1 MFRFVRVRNFFSQ
14 LKLNKKFLFMYI
26 FAVILP
32 LIITDA
38 VLFRSVFEAELDNQR
53 KYREDATNAYVNRI
67 QDILDYDAQV
77 AMAIDLN
84 KDLNEFIDTEY
95 DIPYGYFNSYI
106 YTVSTSFFATLSNI
120 NQDRLVIYSDNNT
133 MMSGHYF
140 HNIKEIYKEKWYQ
153 EFNKTNAIEAA
164 YAYYDNDPIDLTSDR
179 NRFIYVRKMNNADSK
194 LTKIITIE
202 HKMPRIYDELGET
215 PINCNMYLCCGDY
228 VIYSSKGDGA
238 TYQEITDRASKVAN
252 VTVSEVKM
260 YDNTFTLY
268 AFTEEF
274 TVLKVISEHILITF
288 LIILLTL
295 IIPILLMKLLE
306 RSITDRITILGKA
319 FGEGGNEYF
328 QPIKEISGSDEISEL
343 MHNYN
348 RIVDINNKLTNTIYK
363 DKLREQESD
372 LARKNAELLAL
383 QSQINPHFLFNAL
396 ESIRMHSI
404 LKGENETAEMV
415 QRLAVM
421 ERQNVEWHDDAVTI
435 QEEEEFIDAY
445 LQLQSYRFGDRISF
459 DIDISEECKKIL
471 IPKLTLVTFV
481 ENACIHGIESKA
493 TQGWIFVRVNKEGDN
508 IVIEVEDTGDGM
520 DEKDVIQLQ
529 RKMNDVTIAAVK
541 KAKHVGILNAC
552 LRIKMMF
559 KDEAKF
565 TIESEKGI
573 GMSVIITIPA
583 DKITIAD

>member
-120 NQDRLVIYSDNNT
+120 NQDRLVIYSDNST

>member
-1 MFRFVRVRNFFSQ
+1 MFKFVRVRNFFSQ

-26 FAVILP
+26 FGVILP

-120 NQDRLVIYSDNNT
+120 NQDRLVIYSDNST

-228 VIYSSKGDGA
+228 VMYSSKGDGA

-559 KDEAKF
+559 KDQAKF

-583 DKITIAD
+583 DMITIAE

>member
-559 KDEAKF
+559 KDQAKF

>member
-1 MFRFVRVRNFFSQ
+1 
-14 LKLNKKFLFMYI
+14 
-26 FAVILP
+26 
-32 LIITDA
+32 
-38 VLFRSVFEAELDNQR
+38 
-53 KYREDATNAYVNRI
+53 
-67 QDILDYDAQV
+67 
-77 AMAIDLN
+77 
-84 KDLNEFIDTEY
+84 
-95 DIPYGYFNSYI
+95 
-106 YTVSTSFFATLSNI
+106 
-120 NQDRLVIYSDNNT
+120 
-133 MMSGHYF
+133 
-140 HNIKEIYKEKWYQ
+140 
-153 EFNKTNAIEAA
+153 
-164 YAYYDNDPIDLTSDR
+164 
-179 NRFIYVRKMNNADSK
+179 
-194 LTKIITIE
+194 
-202 HKMPRIYDELGET
+202 
-215 PINCNMYLCCGDY
+215 MYLCCGDY

-238 TYQEITDRASKVAN
+238 SYQEITDRASKVAN

-295 IIPILLMKLLE
+295 IIP
-306 RSITDRITILGKA
+306 TILGKA

-363 DKLREQESD
+363 DKLREQEFD

-583 DKITIAD
+583 DMITIAE